1 MIPPDSPFAIQFDS
15 IELDPARAPTAE
27 AIERALAMCTPKD
40 APMDAPGFYLLD
52 DSEGRFEIDHDLG
65 IVSLKDESLLEREAG
80 SVRAAR
86 LRVIEPSGATY
97 ELELRLRL
105 TGRIPQL
112 VGGEE
117 NDFLLGPNAPPAAA
131 AKKPTR
137 IVRES
142 IAATRGALGAI
153 AVDARFGEALTA
165 PSLPAFDCQ
174 ASIALADA
182 LPSPNT
188 ADAAWSV

>member
-1 MIPPDSPFAIQFDS
+1 MIPPDPPFAIQFDS
-15 IELDPARAPTAE
+15 IELDPACAPTAE
-27 AIERALAMCTPKD
+27 AIERALAMCAPKEE
-40 APMDAPGFYLLD
+40 PTEAPGFFLLD
-52 DSEGRFEIDHDLG
+52 DSGGRFVVDRDLG

-131 AKKPTR
+131 AKAPR
-137 IVRES
+137 DS
-142 IAATRGALGAI
+142 IAVTRGALGTI
-153 AVDARFGEALTA
+153 AAGARFGGALAA
-165 PSLPAFDCQ
+165 PSLPAFECQ

>member
-1 MIPPDSPFAIQFDS
+1 MIPPGPPFAIQFDS
-15 IELDPARAPTAE
+15 IELDPVRAPTAE
-27 AIERALAMCTPKD
+27 AIERALAMCAPEE
-40 APMDAPGFYLLD
+40 APMDTPGFYLLD
-52 DSEGRFEIDHDLG
+52 DSGGRFEVDRDLG
-65 IVSLKDESLLEREAG
+65 IVSLKDERLLEREAG

-86 LRVIEPSGATY
+86 LRVIEPSGASY

-131 AKKPTR
+131 PKEPAQAF
-137 IVRES
+137 RES
-142 IAATRGALGAI
+142 IGVTRIALGAI
-153 AVDARFGEALTA
+153 AADARFGDALAA
-165 PSLPAFDCQ
+165 PSLPAFECQ

-182 LPSPNT
+182 MPSPS
-188 ADAAWSV
+188 AIDAAWSL